1 MTEPEA
7 RQLQFLMESA
17 MEGEV
22 VDAPQLER
30 AIQNLA
36 LHSLVDAETAT
47 PH

>member
-7 RQLQFLMESA
+7 QQLQFLMEAA

-22 VDAPQLER
+22 VDSPQLGR

-36 LHSLVDAETAT
+36 LHSLVDEETAIR
-47 PH
+47 H